1 MIVTELS
8 RHCSIDYRP
17 LALSFH
23 SAVPGEISRDGE
35 NCWRGRWILFVSR
48 NDRVARLLE
57 QFSLFTSIVPRAS
70 GEKEKRRIP
79 DDPSGHRGR
88 AKVVYLE
95 RNSRPF
101 VNFANKEPRS
111 RTRIMAGRCMSFPS
125 LTMLLGQY
133 RCHFARAN
141 SIDSELSPATVLL
154 GARARGTL
162 RGYYH
167 FTRRSWCGLLKFNLK
182 AIILGQLISSCGIF
196 YRNLHQYF
204 RHTFEFYAKT

>member
-1 MIVTELS
+1 MILDFCPA
-8 RHCSIDYRP
+8 RPSIDRP
-17 LALSFH
+17 LCIALKSLGRDSDRIIEVLFDRLSFVGPKF
-23 SAVPGEISRDGE
+23 SFRRARRDLGGWRE

-95 RNSRPF
+95 RNSRSF

-133 RCHFARAN
+133 RCHFARVN
-141 SIDSELSPATVLL
+141 SVDSELSLATVLL
-154 GARARGTL
+154 GARTRGIL
-162 RGYYH
+162 REYSH
-167 FTRRSWCGLLKFNLK
+167 FTRRYWCGF
-182 AIILGQLISSCGIF
+182 
-196 YRNLHQYF
+196 
-204 RHTFEFYAKT
+204 